1 MYTTLAIIKKQL
13 NIDSSFTEDDSY
25 LEWLYMVAEAAVQQY
40 LCANLEDYEDDNH
53 NIPAPIVHA
62 MLLYIGEMYNNR
74 EVNAYGVS
82 VTPTTFNFEFLIGLY
97 KNYYDTSSDKFYQK
111 VLNSVIDRLYIEKS
125 TGRLLLKTD
134 ESLYAG
140 SKGKAI
146 KRIEQELIKE
156 AGHLYLEKNGL

>member
-1 MYTTLAIIKKQL
+1 MYFDLALIKRHL
-13 NIDSSFTEDDSY
+13 LIDQSFTQDDEY
-25 LEWLYMVAEAAVQQY
+25 LTYLYEVAEAVVQVY
-40 LCANLEDYEDDNH
+40 LCANLEDFENDNH
-53 NIPAPIVHA
+53 DIPAAIKHA

-97 KNYYDTSSDKFYQK
+97 KNYYDTSSDTFYQK